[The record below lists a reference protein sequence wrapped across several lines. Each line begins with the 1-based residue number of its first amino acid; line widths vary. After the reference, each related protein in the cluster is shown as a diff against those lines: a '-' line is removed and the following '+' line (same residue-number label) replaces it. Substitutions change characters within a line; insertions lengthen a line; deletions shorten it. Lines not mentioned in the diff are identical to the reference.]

1 MRFLSNLFRTK
12 EAEVKTE
19 PITIYC
25 PLRGK
30 VIALGEIPD
39 QVFSA
44 GVLGI
49 GFGIEPVDETIYA
62 PFNGT
67 IVQVSDTKHALGIL
81 SKDEIELLIHVGM
94 DTVDMNGKGFEIFV
108 KEGDEVVMGQ
118 PLMKFNIDLIK
129 KAGHLATTAII
140 VTNSSEFSNIALE
153 TGNISE
159 VSLPLAV
166 LKK

>member
-39 QVFSA
+39 QVFST
-44 GVLGI
+44 GVLGN

-129 KAGHLATTAII
+129 KAGYLATTAII